1 MLIDKTYITPSDDST
16 LLNTVFSNVDN
27 VNAYFEQHLHSDEI
41 LPAVLYSYYAEYYR
55 SQVLAGGVAQFAH
68 QSRWQGEILHFV
80 EHALHEIGASE
91 HLALLDKIADKILH
105 QIGVDNF
112 MAFTEQAFDNTH
124 PIAQALSVFTDEFI
138 QINHTENLAKLNHDY
153 LQQHLALVIIDEKD
167 FKNLLKELDNQPTL
181 QQRQQQFLA
190 ELLLHEQQIRQLCT
204 IYGCEL
210 LHIFDKEKADD
221 GWHFFTSRG
230 RFFLQQS
237 SPQNGNEINM
247 MTYVNPTAVATLEV

>member
-1 MLIDKTYITPSDDST
+1 M
-16 LLNTVFSNVDN
+16 
-27 VNAYFEQHLHSDEI
+27 
-41 LPAVLYSYYAEYYR
+41 EYYR
-55 SQVLAGGVAQFAH
+55 SQVVTGSVAQFAH
-68 QSRWQGEILHFV
+68 QTPWQGEILHFV
-80 EHALHEIGASE
+80 EHGLHEIGASE

-112 MAFTEQAFDNTH
+112 VAFAEQAFDNRH
-124 PIAQALSVFTDEFI
+124 PIAQTLAVFADKFI
-138 QINHTENLAKLNHDY
+138 QINHIENLAKLNHNY
-153 LQQHLALVIIDEKD
+153 LQQHSELVMIDEKG
-167 FKNLLKELDNQPTL
+167 FKNLLKELDNQLTL

-190 ELLLHEQQIRQLCT
+190 ELPLHEQQIRQLCT

-237 SPQNGNEINM
+237 SPQ
-247 MTYVNPTAVATLEV
+247 TAMKST